1 MYGSYTLPVQA
12 TRPLAAEGGTSAV
25 LAGTVVT
32 VAGLARGLP
41 GSLSHRELA
50 AAFAAGALVTAVAAL
65 TR

>member
-1 MYGSYTLPVQA
+1 M
-12 TRPLAAEGGTSAV
+12 

-41 GSLSHRELA
+41 GSLGHRELA